1 MSPNNARARLGQVR
15 LLLLIAPRLGADKA
29 NLPLVDFIDYLD
41 FATTARSKIHRA
53 LG

>member
-29 NLPLVDFIDYLD
+29 NLPLIDFIDYLD
-41 FATTARSKIHRA
+41 FVATSRSRVRCT